1 MTYISFTF
9 PEQEEAIFIHTQEAT
24 ELQRSSFLKIKQQY
38 AEDHGEKSETGSESE
53 ELIGERIQWIWNDS
67 EKLKWKIGGNSITT
81 FKTITK

>member
-1 MTYISFTF
+1 MVAVNVNDFRLFVWVVMTYISFTF

-53 ELIGERIQWIWNDS
+53 ELIGERIQ
-67 EKLKWKIGGNSITT
+67 
-81 FKTITK
+81 